1 MAVKKKNSS
10 SDRQKQQRVGKPPP
24 IDEYIKPIIAVII
37 ALLAY
42 QFFKGMTEQ
51 EILRVDLEN
60 ELELRE
66 LFFGEDLGTTNYA
79 VLCHPESATY
89 PISSVFK
96 DAAKDGTAPAIFKV
110 VDCDTV
116 MAGSN
121 NTIVQRFKLNEKN
134 RPLVFVSGK
143 QGPPKQ
149 VSYVTYREVLRYSN
163 CRLRWMYCSVVLS
176 M

>member
-1 MAVKKKNSS
+1 MAVKKKNA
-10 SDRQKQQRVGKPPP
+10 DKQKQQRVSKPPP
-24 IDEYIKPIIAVII
+24 LDEYIKPIIGIII
-37 ALLAY
+37 ALLGY

-79 VLCHPESATY
+79 VLCHPESAKY

-96 DAAKDGTAPAIFKV
+96 DAAKDGTAPAVFKV

-116 MAGSN
+116 MPTSN
-121 NTIVQRFKLNEKN
+121 KTIVQRFKLNEKT
-134 RPLVFVSGK
+134 RPVVFVSGK

-149 VSYVTYREVLRYSN
+149 VS
-163 CRLRWMYCSVVLS
+163 WMLLDGCVCVFGSGSGCCSLFVY
-176 M
+176 